1 MTAVAGVENR
11 VEAVRRRRPTF
22 VSWVLRRERALLGVL
37 GIVLLL
43 VAWQLCASLH
53 WVDPFFTSS
62 PLEVFSAGKDYL
74 SSPQAARDLKT
85 SGQEFLF
92 GFVGALV
99 IGVPGGVVI
108 GWFRRIEAL
117 VDPLLTFFYASPR
130 IALTPLMIVWFGIG
144 IESKA
149 VIVGLMA
156 IFPIIINVAM
166 GVRTVDR
173 SLVNVGR
180 GFQANSLQMLITIA
194 LPAALPSLTAGIRLG
209 IGQALI
215 GVYVAELTGAVA
227 GVGFTMNQAAANFQV
242 SLVFVTLFIIAG
254 FGVVLTLIFRAIEK
268 VFTKWQIS

>member
-1 MTAVAGVENR
+1 MTAVAEAR
-11 VEAVRRRRPTF
+11 SERAAVRQERPTF
-22 VSWVLRRERALLGVL
+22 ASWLRRRERLLLGLL
-37 GIVLLL
+37 GIAAVLS
-43 VAWQLCASLH
+43 AWQLSASLH

-62 PLEVFSAGKDYL
+62 PSQVFSAGKDYL
-74 SSPQAARDLKT
+74 SSPQAARDLKA
-85 SGQEFLF
+85 SGQEFLL
-92 GFVGALV
+92 GFAGAMV
-99 IGVPGGVVI
+99 IGIPFGIVI

-144 IESKA
+144 TESKA

-156 IFPIIINVAM
+156 IFPIIINVAT

-180 GFQANSLQMLITIA
+180 GFQANSFQMLVTIA

-215 GVYVAELTGAVA
+215 GVYVAELIGAVA

-242 SLVFVTLFIIAG
+242 SLVFVTLFILAG
-254 FGVVLTLIFRAIEK
+254 FGVLLTLVFRGIEK